1 MSMQDVEPTTTEGD
15 ATPKRKSSRKRSRKS
30 AKRRAGAGRNAQ
42 ASRSTQTSRS
52 TRASRGRRR
61 SSRSSARR
69 SKGAAERVAQQG
81 RGVLNRAYS
90 FAEEA
95 RRAMPR
101 MPRMPRM
108 PHMPRVARDL
118 RLPRRS
124 DFNALVDA
132 NPLVMGAIGL
142 GLGVVLGTLMP
153 QKLSGRLGNLA
164 QFGSARSSSRRRRR

>member
-1 MSMQDVEPTTTEGD
+1 MQDVEPTSTESD
-15 ATPKRKSSRKRSRKS
+15 ETPKRKSSRKKSRKS
-30 AKRRAGAGRNAQ
+30 AKRRAGAGRSAQ
-42 ASRSTQTSRS
+42 ASRGTQTSRS
-52 TRASRGRRR
+52 TQAARGRRGR
-61 SSRSSARR
+61 SSRSSASR
-69 SKGAAERVAQQG
+69 SEGAADRMLRQG
-81 RGVLNRAYS
+81 RGVMNRAYS

-108 PHMPRVARDL
+108 ARDL

-124 DFNALVDA
+124 DFDALVDA

-153 QKLSGRLGNLA
+153 QKFVSRRLGSIAPL
-164 QFGSARSSSRRRRR
+164 GTSGRSSSRRRRRS